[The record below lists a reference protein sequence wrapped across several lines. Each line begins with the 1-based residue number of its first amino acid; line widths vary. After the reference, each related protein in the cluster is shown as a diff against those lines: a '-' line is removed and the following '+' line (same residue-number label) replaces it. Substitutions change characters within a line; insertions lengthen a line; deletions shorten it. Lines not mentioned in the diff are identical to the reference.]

1 MKEAARRLF
10 STGGPQMGFVD
21 DMVAFTNMENVR
33 RVYTG
38 FQSYPVTEDNQT
50 LIQISYP
57 SGQIQTPGFDS
68 KSQPVSRK
76 ITSVLKFPNLKLVPT
91 NQSLALRILA
101 DPDQGEQLMISGGN
115 LEQIL
120 G

>member
-10 STGGPQMGFVD
+10 STGGPQMGFFD
-21 DMVAFTNMENVR
+21 DMVAFTNKENVR
-33 RVYTG
+33 RVYAG

-50 LIQISYP
+50 LIHISYP
-57 SGQIQTPGFDS
+57 SGQIQTPGLDS

-76 ITSVLKFPNLKLVPT
+76 ITSVLKFPNLKLVPI
-91 NQSLALRILA
+91 NQSLVRRIMA
-101 DPDQGEQLMISGGN
+101 A
-115 LEQIL
+115 QIREK